1 MDDLTLIEK
10 FAHLHRGGALA
21 RCPIGGTV
29 KPLTDSTDVARPA
42 DGGDYVDAVQGH
54 LSGSGETLG
63 VYPLFKHQNMWQVH
77 WMAVDL
83 DDGDASLI
91 HARNVQALLFK
102 FGIFGIVETS
112 QSKGYHVWVYLKN
125 PVSALLARRAMTGAC
140 RIVDAPTQEV
150 YPKQTDLRSDQIGN
164 CLRLPYPY
172 GAATGRTCGID
183 DDDTPMEL
191 NDYINY
197 AWIRTADPASI
208 RQLLPLYADP
218 EPAPAERSERT
229 RTDDRFTG
237 LAADIWEADT
247 WVDRSRQLCTFAL
260 SLLGQGFTD
269 DAVIELLYKLDN
281 RMHKYADRSDRQV
294 RIRSILEGAKREQ
307 LHQSGAIT

>member
-1 MDDLTLIEK
+1 MDRLTLIEK
-10 FAHLHRGGALA
+10 FALLHRGGALA
-21 RCPIGGTV
+21 QCPVGGAV
-29 KPLTDSTDVARPA
+29 KPLTDSTGVARPA
-42 DGGDYVDAVQGH
+42 NGGDYVDAVQGH
-54 LSGSGETLG
+54 LGGSGDTLG

-91 HARNVQALLFK
+91 HARNVQALLSK

-112 QSKGYHVWVYLKN
+112 QSKGYHVWVYLQN
-125 PVSALLARRAMTGAC
+125 PVSALLARRAMTGVC

-150 YPKQTDLRSDQIGN
+150 YPKQTDLRSGQIGN

-191 NDYINY
+191 NTYVDH
-197 AWIRTADPASI
+197 AWTRLASPASI
-208 RQLLPLYADP
+208 RQLLPLYIDP
-218 EPAPAERSERT
+218 EPVDDPLERT
-229 RTDDRFTG
+229 RSGDNFGG

-247 WVDRSRQLCTFAL
+247 WNDRSNELCTFAC
-260 SLLGQGFTD
+260 SLLGQDFSD
-269 DAVIELLYKLDN
+269 DAIIALLYELDN
-281 RMHKYADRSDRQV
+281 KMCKYVDRSDRQV
-294 RIRSILEGAKREQ
+294 RIRGILEGAKREK
-307 LHQSGAIT
+307 LHLDGAST